1 MVKLDPPLGH
11 APDLGVVG
19 HHHHRAALAV
29 ELIDH
34 AHHDG
39 LVHLVEVAGRLIR
52 QHQLRLIDQGARNAD
67 PLLLSCRETRRKLI
81 PLVLDTDCP

>member
-1 MVKLDPPLGH
+1 MVKLDPPLRH
-11 APDLGVVG
+11 APDLRVVG
-19 HHHHRAALAV
+19 HHQHGAALAV

-52 QHQLRLIDQGARNAD
+52 QDQLRLIDQGARNAD
-67 PLLLSCRETRRKLI
+67 PLLLSSRKLRGQVME
-81 PLVLDTDCP
+81 PVPEPRPA